1 MIWNPDSPQYT
12 DKLCS
17 VEVMMGELED
27 LCGDALNA
35 DEARMKEI
43 ALAIEAALDE
53 QDGDVI
59 REPHVLVALTAKA
72 LLSIGEELAA
82 RRLFLLGSG
91 VVRPSRWEIA
101 GDKAMWILDLKS
113 VWTSN
118 SGLCEMELFGCLHQ
132 ILESISDVWDE
143 VDGRGVLGLMHVN
156 SFEKGSTSGN
166 RLCTCTEIMDLCSG
180 KLKRI
185 GLEKGWTDCPSV
197 IKLDM

>member
-1 MIWNPDSPQYT
+1 MIWNPDNPQYT
-12 DKLCS
+12 DKMCS
-17 VEVMMGELED
+17 VEVIMGELED

-35 DEARMKEI
+35 DEARMQEI
-43 ALAIEAALDE
+43 AHAIEAVLDE
-53 QDGDVI
+53 QDGAVLRD
-59 REPHVLVALTAKA
+59 PHVLVALTAKA

-91 VVRPSRWEIA
+91 VVRPSHWEVA

-113 VWTSN
+113 VWSSST
-118 SGLCEMELFGCLHQ
+118 GLWEMGLIGCLHQ
-132 ILESISDVWDE
+132 ILDSISDVWDE
-143 VDGRGVLGLMHVN
+143 VDGRGVLGLMHVK
-156 SFEKGSTSGN
+156 SLEKAAPTGN
-166 RLCTCTEIMDLCSG
+166 RLCSCTEIMDLCSG